1 MSRGRFTTLPCG
13 LKLRL
18 DVQDGNFELRGDTG
32 STDNPG
38 TDDIIHWNIDVSP
51 HNLMALSAFFLA
63 RAQESSDD

>member
-18 DVQDGNFELRGDTG
+18 NVFDGNFELRGDLGATG
-32 STDNPG
+32 DSSI
-38 TDDIIHWNIDVSP
+38 DDILHLNIDVNP

-63 RAQESSDD
+63 RVQESLGD